1 MMNSQEIETALRVGT
16 PMVVLIWNDSE
27 YGLITWH
34 QLRRFGRP
42 SHIGFNNPDFVK
54 YAESFGAKGYRI
66 ERAVGLIERLTSEE
80 FKPENYKDEYRI
92 RVLGMLDEKSKGKEI
107 VIGKAP
113 APKHGQVIDIMEAL
127 KRSMERVPAKKKP
140 ATTAAATKKKKTL
153 S

>member
-1 MMNSQEIETALRVGT
+1 M
-16 PMVVLIWNDSE
+16 
-27 YGLITWH
+27 
-34 QLRRFGRP
+34 
-42 SHIGFNNPDFVK
+42 
-54 YAESFGAKGYRI
+54 
-66 ERAVGLIERLTSEE
+66 IERLTSEE

-140 ATTAAATKKKKTL
+140 ATATAKKRKKV